1 VRIALVSDAW
11 RPQVNGVVRT
21 LTALTR
27 ELSRAGHDVTTITP
41 DLFPTVPCPFY
52 PEIRLAIGARK
63 RMTQRL
69 DVVAPDAIHIVTEGP
84 LGLAARGYCVRRA
97 IPFTTAYCTRFPEYI
112 AARFG
117 FPEAWSYRLL
127 RRFHGAASGVMVA
140 TASIRG
146 ELAARG
152 FKNLRS
158 WTRGVDTAHF
168 HPAEKSYF
176 QLPRPV
182 FLTVG
187 RVALEKN
194 LLAFLDLDLPGS
206 KIVVGDGPQLAA
218 LRQRYP
224 TVHFPGFRDEADLVR
239 YYAAADVFVFPS
251 RTDTFG
257 LVMLEALASGV
268 PVAAFPVPGP
278 LDVIGDSGVGCLDDD
293 LKHAALRALEIS
305 SSACRNYALNFHLDA
320 LRRAVRGESLPDRS
334 RRAAPQPG
342 RLNIKHY
349 CNRGLTKQCN
359 TGSDAIE
366 GEVKKWSLFL
376 KSSIAPFRRFSK
388 MWRCAKASRCG
399 WQLPRRRSTRPKP
412 CVIACSTRR
421 WARVRRPA
429 RRSSG
434 VTAMPSTAAAIIS

>member
-21 LTALTR
+21 LTALTG
-27 ELSRAGHDVTTITP
+27 ELIRAGHLVATITP
-41 DLFPTVPCPFY
+41 DLFRTVPCPFY
-52 PEIRLAIGARK
+52 PEIRLAVGARK
-63 RMTQRL
+63 RMARRL
-69 DVVAPDAIHIVTEGP
+69 DAFAPDAIHVLTEGP
-84 LGLAARGYCVRRA
+84 LGLAARVYCARRA
-97 IPFTTAYCTRFPEYI
+97 MPFTTGYCTRFPEYI
-112 AARFG
+112 AVRFG
-117 FPEAWSYRLL
+117 FPAAWSYWLL

-140 TASIRG
+140 TESIRS

-152 FKNLRS
+152 FGKLRA

-176 QLPRPV
+176 QMPRPV

-194 LLAFLDLDLPGS
+194 LVAFLDLDLPGS

-224 TVHFPGFRDEADLVR
+224 TVHFAGFQNEAALVR
-239 YYAAADVFVFPS
+239 YYAEADVFVFPS

-293 LKHAALRALEIS
+293 LTRAALCALDIS
-305 SSACRNYALNFHLDA
+305 PIACRNYALNFTWA
-320 LRRAVRGESLPDRS
+320 
-334 RRAAPQPG
+334 
-342 RLNIKHY
+342 
-349 CNRGLTKQCN
+349 
-359 TGSDAIE
+359 
-366 GEVKKWSLFL
+366 
-376 KSSIAPFRRFSK
+376 
-388 MWRCAKASRCG
+388 RCAELFVQNLCPIDRTAH
-399 WQLPRRRSTRPKP
+399 
-412 CVIACSTRR
+412 
-421 WARVRRPA
+421 RPA
-429 RRSSG
+429 RLPKYK
-434 VTAMPSTAAAIIS
+434 TLL

>member
-21 LTALTR
+21 LVALTR
-27 ELSRAGHDVTTITP
+27 ELVGAGHAVVTITP

-52 PEIRLAIGARK
+52 PEIRLAIGTRK
-63 RMTQRL
+63 RIARRL
-69 DVVAPDAIHIVTEGP
+69 DAFFPDAIHILTEGP
-84 LGLAARGYCVRRA
+84 LGLAARGYCARRG
-97 IPFTTAYCTRFPEYI
+97 IPFTTGYCTRFPEYI

-117 FPEAWSYRLL
+117 FPAAWSYWLL

-140 TASIRG
+140 TESIRS
-146 ELAARG
+146 ELASRG
-152 FKNLRS
+152 FKNLRD
-158 WTRGVDTAHF
+158 WTRGVDTNHF

-176 QLPRPV
+176 QMPRPV

-224 TVHFPGFRDEADLVR
+224 KAHFAGFQDEADLVR

-293 LKHAALRALEIS
+293 LKRAALRALDIS
-305 SSACRNYALNFHLDA
+305 PSACRNYALNFTWA
-320 LRRAVRGESLPDRS
+320 
-334 RRAAPQPG
+334 
-342 RLNIKHY
+342 
-349 CNRGLTKQCN
+349 
-359 TGSDAIE
+359 
-366 GEVKKWSLFL
+366 
-376 KSSIAPFRRFSK
+376 
-388 MWRCAKASRCG
+388 RCAALFVENLCPIDRG
-399 WQLPRRRSTRPKP
+399 
-412 CVIACSTRR
+412 
-421 WARVRRPA
+421 ARLGVR
-429 RRSSG
+429 
-434 VTAMPSTAAAIIS
+434 

>member
-21 LTALTR
+21 LTAVTR
-27 ELSRAGHDVTTITP
+27 ELVRAGHVVKAITP

-52 PEIRLAIGARK
+52 SEIRLAIGARR
-63 RMTQRL
+63 RMARQL
-69 DVVAPDAIHIVTEGP
+69 DDFAPDAIHVITEGP
-84 LGLAARGYCVRRA
+84 LGLAARHYCVRRA

-117 FPEAWSYRLL
+117 FPAQWSYWLL
-127 RRFHGAASGVMVA
+127 RRFHSAAAGVMVA
-140 TASIRG
+140 TDSIRS

-152 FKNLRS
+152 FTKLRR
-158 WTRGVDTAHF
+158 WTRGVDTDHF

-176 QLPRPV
+176 QMARPV

-206 KIVVGDGPQLAA
+206 KIVVGDGPQLAT

-224 TVHFPGFRDEADLVR
+224 LVHFAGFQDEADLVR

-278 LDVIGDSGVGCLDDD
+278 LDVIGDSGAGCLDDD
-293 LKHAALRALEIS
+293 LKRAALRALEIS
-305 SSACRNYALNFHLDA
+305 PTACRDYALTF
-320 LRRAVRGESLPDRS
+320 
-334 RRAAPQPG
+334 
-342 RLNIKHY
+342 
-349 CNRGLTKQCN
+349 T
-359 TGSDAIE
+359 
-366 GEVKKWSLFL
+366 WS
-376 KSSIAPFRRFSK
+376 
-388 MWRCAKASRCG
+388 RCAELFVQNLCPIDRGATALS
-399 WQLPRRRSTRPKP
+399 
-412 CVIACSTRR
+412 
-421 WARVRRPA
+421 PA
-429 RRSSG
+429 
-434 VTAMPSTAAAIIS
+434 A